1 MDKRLEKKNIIITGS
16 GGGIGFAAVK
26 RLAESGA
33 NIWACMRN
41 PNETAEAA
49 FGSLA
54 QKNGVKIEPVYF
66 DLTDSEAI
74 KRELSGILAEKKEI
88 HGLVN
93 GAGVPHGGFFAMT
106 PIRRIREIFDIN
118 FFAALEVTQRVLK
131 QMTRQ
136 KFGAIVNIASISGQD
151 LKAGNCAYGASKA
164 ALIAWTRT
172 LAAEA
177 AAFGIRVNAVA
188 PGLTDTRMAEQMEQ
202 RAGADM
208 VARSAMKR
216 KAKPEEIADVICYLL
231 SDESSFINGETIRA
245 DGGRC

>member
-1 MDKRLEKKNIIITGS
+1 
-16 GGGIGFAAVK
+16 
-26 RLAESGA
+26 
-33 NIWACMRN
+33 
-41 PNETAEAA
+41 
-49 FGSLA
+49 
-54 QKNGVKIEPVYF
+54 
-66 DLTDSEAI
+66 
-74 KRELSGILAEKKEI
+74 
-88 HGLVN
+88 
-93 GAGVPHGGFFAMT
+93 MT